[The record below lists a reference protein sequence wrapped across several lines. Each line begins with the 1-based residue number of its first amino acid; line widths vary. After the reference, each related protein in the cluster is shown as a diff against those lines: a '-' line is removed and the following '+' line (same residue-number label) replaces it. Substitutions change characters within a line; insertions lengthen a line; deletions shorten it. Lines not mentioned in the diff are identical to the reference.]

1 MENPYLRE
9 ILREYEIRRDNALF
23 QQRLRQEEVYTKV
36 PRIKEIDAEI
46 AKTGLLIATSML
58 QNSQSYEESL
68 NKIKTEME
76 RLKREKAILMTEN
89 NIPLE
94 YLDIN
99 YTCNICNDTGF
110 LKNGAKCNCLKQE
123 LINRAYKMSGL
134 QHVLE
139 RENFKTFDI
148 NIFSA
153 EPFEGEKLS
162 PRENMLNI
170 LNRCEGF
177 CINFDEDNEEN
188 LLFYGTTGLGKTF
201 MCNCIAKSL
210 LDRGKIVIYQTA
222 FKILEIIEEHTFRK
236 NPNQDIDESNYN
248 LLYESDLLIIDDLG
262 TELTNTFT
270 NTEIFNIINTR
281 LFKRKKTIIST
292 NLSLMEIAERYDNR
306 TYSRVFGKFTPLK
319 FYGPDLRWES
329 YAKNA

>member
-1 MENPYLRE
+1 MIIMDKSYIKE
-9 ILREYEIRRDNALF
+9 ILREYEKRRENALF
-23 QQRLRQEEVYTKV
+23 QQKLRQEEVYNKI
-36 PRIKEIDAEI
+36 PRLREIDTEI
-46 AKTGLLIATSML
+46 SKTGILIATAML

-68 NKIKTEME
+68 DKIKTEME
-76 RLKREKAILMTEN
+76 KLKREKAILMTEN

-99 YTCNICNDTGF
+99 YTCNSCNDTGF
-110 LKNGAKCNCLKQE
+110 LKNGSKCNCLTQE
-123 LINRAYKMSGL
+123 LINKAYKMSGV

-148 NIFSA
+148 NIFST
-153 EPFEGEKLS
+153 EPFEGEEYS

-170 LNRCEGF
+170 LNICEGF

-201 MCNCIAKSL
+201 MCNCIAKAL

-222 FKILEIIEEHTFRK
+222 FKILEIIEEHRFRK
-236 NPNQDIDESNYN
+236 GSQVDMDDNNYN
-248 LLYESDLLIIDDLG
+248 LLFDADLLIIDDLG

-270 NTEIFNIINTR
+270 NTEIFNIINSR
-281 LFKRKKTIIST
+281 LFRRNKTIIST
-292 NLSLMEIAERYDNR
+292 NLSLMEIAETYDNR
-306 TYSRVFGKFTPLK
+306 TFSRVFGKFTPLK
-319 FYGPDLRWES
+319 FYGPDLRWE
-329 YAKNA
+329 A